1 MLHLSLT
8 TYEGS
13 YPDATVHATGPHPP
27 RGRAH
32 PGRAAER
39 AGCSTVAVSFYEC
52 GMRQPRL
59 DIAAALARA
68 LDTEIESLFPEHCAA
83 A

>member
-1 MLHLSLT
+1 MQPYTQLALT
-8 TYEGS
+8 
-13 YPDATVHATGPHPP
+13 
-27 RGRAH
+27 RRAA
-32 PGRAAER
+32 GLTQAGLAER